1 MDNENLPDPFGPAMT
16 SKRFLPSLSIRTALY
31 AIFLRT
37 FQILRG
43 NRIEN
48 TSVIE
53 YGSRTYFLHSF
64 LVLFTG
70 CKRLHVLTT

>member
-1 MDNENLPDPFGPAMT
+1 MDNEDLPDPFGPAMT

-37 FQILRG
+37 FQILRR
-43 NRIEN
+43 NRIED

-64 LVLFTG
+64 LILFTG

>member
-1 MDNENLPDPFGPAMT
+1 MDNEDLPDPFGPAMT

-53 YGSRTYFLHSF
+53 YGSRIYFLHSF